1 MTCILVFPHSYI
13 DELGDKAAIKIIY
26 RYIGGFL

>member
-1 MTCILVFPHSYI
+1 MTYILVFPHSYV

-26 RYIGGFL
+26 LCIGSFL